1 MMKKIIL
8 SIFLLLFILPLM
20 GSQGYVRNFFA
31 TAVDVND
38 NITVVDG
45 GAITSSK
52 ISIGGQND
60 RGAITVWFTPA
71 AAATVSVDFEFAVS
85 TDQGS
90 TWSTGIAA
98 DAYLRIQAN
107 TDVNSISSVVRI
119 TTQVQFYGAT
129 HVKLYRIKVN
139 SGAGNCTAINARLSM
154 ARRLR

>member
-1 MMKKIIL
+1 MKKKIL
-8 SIFLLLFILPLM
+8 LSLFLILFILPLM
-20 GSQGYVRNFFA
+20 GSQGYVRNFLS

-45 GAITSSK
+45 VGITSGK
-52 ISIGGQND
+52 ISIGGRND

-71 AAATVSVDFEFAVS
+71 AAASVSIDFEFNVS

-90 TWSTGIAA
+90 TWSTGIAG
-98 DAYLRIQAN
+98 DAYVRIEVN
-107 TDVNSISSVVRI
+107 TDVNAISSIVRV
-119 TTQVQFYGAT
+119 TTQVQFYGVT

-154 ARRLR
+154 ARR